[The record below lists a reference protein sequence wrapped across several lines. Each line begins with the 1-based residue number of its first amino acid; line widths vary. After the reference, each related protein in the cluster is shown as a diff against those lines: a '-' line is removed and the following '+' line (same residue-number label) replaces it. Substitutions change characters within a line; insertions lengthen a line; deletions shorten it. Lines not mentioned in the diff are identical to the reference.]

1 MFEKLRM
8 FTKEFQIGCKE
19 DQVMALIGIRDLCW
33 GFGDPPLLENIT
45 LQIEKGE
52 RVCLVGRNGVGKT
65 SLLKLLSG
73 EILPDSGDIWR
84 KQGITVSVLEQDVP
98 SGFDKTVFDTV
109 AGGFGEKGRALVE
122 DHRICRKLETAGDG
136 GFPKFT
142 KIQDALR
149 HQLDADNGWEFLR
162 RVESILSRTRLD
174 PEKKFADLS
183 AGLKRRTLFA
193 RALAREPD
201 LLLLDEPTNHLDIDS
216 IFWMEEYILRNVAT
230 LLFISHDRVFLKKIA
245 TRIIEL
251 DRGRLVSYDGDY
263 ETYLSRRQAAVEAEE
278 RQNGVFDKKLAEE
291 EVWIRQGVK
300 ARRTRNE
307 GRVRALKGMR
317 EARRSRRKKI
327 GSARLQVQEANRT
340 GKLVIEAK
348 DISFSLG
355 EKIIVRN
362 FSTVIMRGDK
372 VGIIGPIGVG
382 KTTLLGILLKE
393 ITPDTGRVRH
403 GTHLEIAYFDQLRH
417 QLDTEKTVRENIDEG
432 NDFIVFNGK
441 KRHVISYLQDF
452 LFSPERCR
460 TPIHALS
467 GGEKNRLMLA
477 KIFAKPANVLVLDE
491 PTNDL
496 DVESLELLEEV
507 LFEYSGTLLIV
518 SHDRAFLNNVV
529 TSTLAFDTEGQVGE
543 YAGGYDDWLLQ
554 RPKPEKLPV
563 SEKKAGKK
571 IKPKPKSPK
580 TRKLG
585 YKEKRE
591 LTDLPQKID
600 LLEADQKS
608 LYEIMSDPNFYKKT
622 KEEIARK
629 KSRLAEVEQ
638 KIEAAYL
645 RWEELERIA
654 EDASRSIP
662 G

>member
-1 MFEKLRM
+1 
-8 FTKEFQIGCKE
+8 
-19 DQVMALIGIRDLCW
+19 MALIGIRDLCW

-84 KQGITVSVLEQDVP
+84 QQGITVSVLEQDVP
-98 SGFDKTVFDTV
+98 SGFDLTIFDVV
-109 AGGFGEKGRALVE
+109 AGGFGEKGKTLVE
-122 DHRICRKLETAGDG
+122 YHRICGKLETADDGD
-136 GFPKFT
+136 FSKLT

-149 HQLDADNGWEFLR
+149 HQLDAENGWELLR
-162 RVESILSRTRLD
+162 RVESILSRTGLD

-183 AGLKRRTLFA
+183 AGLKRRALLA
-193 RALAREPD
+193 RALALEPD

-216 IFWMEEYILRNVAT
+216 IIWMEEYFLRNVAT
-230 LLFISHDRVFLKKIA
+230 LVFVSHDRVFLKKIA

-251 DRGRLVSYDGDY
+251 DRGRLDSYDCDY
-263 ETYLSRRQAAVEAEE
+263 ETYLKRRQGSAEAEE
-278 RQNGVFDKKLAEE
+278 RQNGVFDKKLAQEE
-291 EVWIRQGVK
+291 IWIRQGVK

-307 GRVRALKGMR
+307 GRVRALKAMR

-327 GSARLQVQEANRT
+327 GSVRLQVQEADRT

-348 DISFSLG
+348 DVSFSLG
-355 EKIIVRN
+355 EKIIVRE

-382 KTTLLGILLKE
+382 KTTLLRILLKE

-403 GTHLEIAYFDQLRH
+403 GTHLEIAYFDQLRL
-417 QLDTEKTVRENIDEG
+417 QLDTEKTVRENIGEG

-452 LFSPERCR
+452 LFAPERCR
-460 TPIHALS
+460 TPIHILS

-477 KIFAKPANVLVLDE
+477 KLFAKPANVLVLDE

-496 DVESLELLEEV
+496 DVESLELLEDV

-529 TSTLAFDTEGQVGE
+529 TSTLAFDTQGEVGE

-554 RPKPEKLPV
+554 KPKTEKLPPPG
-563 SEKKAGKK
+563 KKAGKK
-571 IKPKPKSPK
+571 TTPKPKSPK

-585 YKEKRE
+585 YKEALE
-591 LTDLPQKID
+591 LKDLPQKID
-600 LLEADQKS
+600 RLEADQKS
-608 LYEIMSDPNFYKKT
+608 LYETLSDPSFYKKT
-622 KEEIARK
+622 KAEIAQA

-645 RWEELERIA
+645 RWEALERIA
-654 EDASRSIP
+654 EGSPKQSR
-662 G
+662 

>member
-1 MFEKLRM
+1 
-8 FTKEFQIGCKE
+8 
-19 DQVMALIGIRDLCW
+19 MALIGIRDLCW

-65 SLLKLLSG
+65 SLLKLLNG

-84 KQGITVSVLEQDVP
+84 QHGITVSVLEQDVP
-98 SGFDKTVFDTV
+98 SGFDKTIFDVV
-109 AGGFGEKGRALVE
+109 AGDFGEKGRTLGE
-122 DHRICRKLETAGDG
+122 YHRICRKLETAGDE
-136 GFPKFT
+136 GFSKLT

-149 HQLDADNGWEFLR
+149 HQLDAGNGWELLR
-162 RVESILSRTRLD
+162 RVESILSRIGLD

-183 AGLKRRTLFA
+183 AGLKRRALFA
-193 RALAREPD
+193 RALAQEPD
-201 LLLLDEPTNHLDIDS
+201 LLLLDEPTNHLDINS
-216 IFWMEEYILRNVAT
+216 IIWMEEYILRNVTT

-263 ETYLSRRQAAVEAEE
+263 ETYLKRRQAAVEAEE
-278 RQNGVFDKKLAEE
+278 RQNGVFDKKLAQEE
-291 EVWIRQGVK
+291 IWIRQGVK

-307 GRVRALKGMR
+307 GRVRALKAMR
-317 EARRSRRKKI
+317 EARRSRRSKI
-327 GSARLQVQEANRT
+327 GSVRLQVQEGDRT

-348 DISFSLG
+348 DVSFSLG

-382 KTTLLGILLKE
+382 KTTLLRILLKE
-393 ITPDTGRVRH
+393 ITPDTGRIRH

-417 QLDTEKTVRENIDEG
+417 QLDTRKTVRENIGEG

-460 TPIHALS
+460 TPIHVLS

-477 KIFAKPANVLVLDE
+477 KLFANPANVLVLDE

-496 DVESLELLEEV
+496 DMESLELLEEV
-507 LFEYSGTLLIV
+507 LFEYSGTFLIV

-529 TSTLAFDTEGQVGE
+529 TSTLAFDTEGQVCE

-554 RPKPEKLPV
+554 RPKPEKLLA
-563 SEKKAGKK
+563 SEKKSGKK
-571 IKPKPKSPK
+571 TKPKPKSPK

-585 YKEKRE
+585 YKETLE
-591 LTDLPQKID
+591 LKDLPQKID
-600 LLEADQKS
+600 VLEADQKS
-608 LYEIMSDPNFYKKT
+608 LYETMSDPDFYKKT
-622 KEEIARK
+622 KAEIARE

-654 EDASRSIP
+654 TSRSTS
-662 G
+662 

>member
-1 MFEKLRM
+1 
-8 FTKEFQIGCKE
+8 
-19 DQVMALIGIRDLCW
+19 MALIGIRDLCW

-65 SLLKLLSG
+65 SLLKLLNG
-73 EILPDSGDIWR
+73 EILPDSGDIW
-84 KQGITVSVLEQDVP
+84 KQQGITVSVLEQDVP
-98 SGFDKTVFDTV
+98 SGFDKTIFDVV
-109 AGGFGEKGRALVE
+109 AGGFGEKGRTLGE
-122 DHRICRKLETAGDG
+122 YHRICRKLETAGDG
-136 GFPKFT
+136 GFSKLT

-149 HQLDADNGWEFLR
+149 HQLDAGNGWELLR
-162 RVESILSRTRLD
+162 RVESILSRTGLD

-183 AGLKRRTLFA
+183 AGLKRRALFA
-193 RALAREPD
+193 RALAQEPD
-201 LLLLDEPTNHLDIDS
+201 LLLLDEPTNHFDINS
-216 IFWMEEYILRNVAT
+216 IIWMEEYILRNVTT

-263 ETYLSRRQAAVEAEE
+263 ETYLKRRQAAVDAEE
-278 RQNGVFDKKLAEE
+278 RQNGVFDKKLAQEE
-291 EVWIRQGVK
+291 IWIRQGVK

-307 GRVRALKGMR
+307 GRVRALKAMR
-317 EARRSRRKKI
+317 EARRSRRSKI
-327 GSARLQVQEANRT
+327 GSVRLQVQEGDRT

-348 DISFSLG
+348 DVSFSLG

-382 KTTLLGILLKE
+382 KTTLLRILLKE
-393 ITPDTGRVRH
+393 ITPDTGRIRH

-417 QLDTEKTVRENIDEG
+417 QLDTRKTVRENIGEG

-460 TPIHALS
+460 TPIHVLS

-477 KIFAKPANVLVLDE
+477 KLFANPANVLVLDE

-496 DVESLELLEEV
+496 DAESLELLEEV

-554 RPKPEKLPV
+554 RPKPEKLPA
-563 SEKKAGKK
+563 SEKKGDKK
-571 IKPKPKSPK
+571 TKPKPKSSK

-585 YKEKRE
+585 YNETQE
-591 LTDLPQKID
+591 LKDLPQKID
-600 LLEADQKS
+600 VLEADQKS
-608 LYEIMSDPNFYKKT
+608 LYETMSDPDFYKMT
-622 KEEIARK
+622 KGEMARA

-645 RWEELERIA
+645 RWEELESIA
-654 EDASRSIP
+654 TLRSIP

>member
-1 MFEKLRM
+1 
-8 FTKEFQIGCKE
+8 
-19 DQVMALIGIRDLCW
+19 
-33 GFGDPPLLENIT
+33 
-45 LQIEKGE
+45 
-52 RVCLVGRNGVGKT
+52 
-65 SLLKLLSG
+65 
-73 EILPDSGDIWR
+73 
-84 KQGITVSVLEQDVP
+84 
-98 SGFDKTVFDTV
+98 
-109 AGGFGEKGRALVE
+109 
-122 DHRICRKLETAGDG
+122 
-136 GFPKFT
+136 
-142 KIQDALR
+142 
-149 HQLDADNGWEFLR
+149 
-162 RVESILSRTRLD
+162 
-174 PEKKFADLS
+174 
-183 AGLKRRTLFA
+183 LFA
-193 RALAREPD
+193 RALALEPD

-216 IFWMEEYILRNVAT
+216 VIWMEEFILRNVTT
-230 LLFISHDRVFLKKIA
+230 LLFISHDRIFLKKIA

-251 DRGRLVSYDGDY
+251 DRGRLVSYDCDY
-263 ETYLSRRQAAVEAEE
+263 ETYLNRRQAAVDAED
-278 RQNGVFDKKLAEE
+278 RQNGVFDKKLAQEE
-291 EVWIRQGVK
+291 IWIRQGVK
-300 ARRTRNE
+300 ARRNRNE
-307 GRVRALKGMR
+307 GRVRVLKALR
-317 EARRSRRKKI
+317 ETRRSRRKKI
-327 GSARLQVQEANRT
+327 GSVRLQVQEADRT

-348 DISFSLG
+348 DVSFSLG
-355 EKIIVRN
+355 KKTIVQD

-393 ITPDTGRVRH
+393 ITPDTGRVCH
-403 GTHLEIAYFDQLRH
+403 GTHLEIAYFDQLRQ
-417 QLDTEKTVRENIDEG
+417 QLDTQKTVRENIGEG
-432 NDFIVFNGK
+432 NDFIIFNGK

-460 TPIHALS
+460 TPIHVLS

-477 KIFAKPANVLVLDE
+477 KLFAKPANVLVLDE

-554 RPKPEKLPV
+554 RPKTEKLPT

-571 IKPKPKSPK
+571 TTPKSEASK

-585 YKEKRE
+585 YMEKQE
-591 LTDLPQKID
+591 LKDLPQKID
-600 LLEADQKS
+600 VLEADQKS
-608 LYEIMSDPNFYKKT
+608 LYETMSGPNFYKKT
-622 KEEIARK
+622 KTEIAQA

-654 EDASRSIP
+654 EGASRSIP

>member
-1 MFEKLRM
+1 
-8 FTKEFQIGCKE
+8 
-19 DQVMALIGIRDLCW
+19 MALIGIRDVCW

-52 RVCLVGRNGVGKT
+52 RVCLLGRNGVGKT

-98 SGFDKTVFDTV
+98 PGFDQTIFDMV
-109 AGGFGEKGRALVE
+109 AEGFGEKGRTLVE
-122 DHRICRKLETAGDG
+122 YHRICAQLDAAGDG
-136 GFPKFT
+136 GFSKLT
-142 KIQDALR
+142 KIRDALR
-149 HQLDADNGWEFLR
+149 HRVDADHGGELLR
-162 RVESILSRTRLD
+162 QIESILSRTRLD
-174 PEKKFADLS
+174 SEKKFADLS

-193 RALAREPD
+193 RALALEPD

-216 IFWMEEYILRNVAT
+216 VIWMEEYILRNVST

-251 DRGRLVSYDGDY
+251 DRGRLVSYDCDY
-263 ETYLSRRQAAVEAEE
+263 ETYLNRRQAAVDAED

-291 EVWIRQGVK
+291 EIWIRQGVK
-300 ARRTRNE
+300 ARRNRNE
-307 GRVRALKGMR
+307 GRVRVLKALR
-317 EARRSRRKKI
+317 ETRRSRRKKI
-327 GSARLQVQEANRT
+327 GSVRLQVQDADRT

-348 DISFSLG
+348 DVSFSLG
-355 EKIIVRN
+355 EKIIVRD
-362 FSTVIMRGDK
+362 FSTVVMRGDK

-382 KTTLLGILLKE
+382 KTTLLRILLKE
-393 ITPDTGRVRH
+393 ITPDTGRIRH

-417 QLDTEKTVRENIDEG
+417 QLDTQKTVRENIGEG
-432 NDFIVFNGK
+432 NDFIIFNGK

-460 TPIHALS
+460 TPIHVLS

-477 KIFAKPANVLVLDE
+477 KLFAKPANVLVLDE

-529 TSTLAFDTEGQVGE
+529 TSTLAFDIEGQVGE

-554 RPKPEKLPV
+554 RPKTEKLPT

-571 IKPKPKSPK
+571 TTPKSEASK

-585 YKEKRE
+585 YMEKQE
-591 LTDLPQKID
+591 LKNLPQKID
-600 LLEADQKS
+600 VLEADQKS
-608 LYEIMSDPNFYKKT
+608 LYETMSGPNFYKKT
-622 KEEIARK
+622 KAEIAQA
-629 KSRLAEVEQ
+629 KSRLAEVELE
-638 KIEAAYL
+638 IETAYL

-654 EDASRSIP
+654 EGASRSIP

>member
-1 MFEKLRM
+1 
-8 FTKEFQIGCKE
+8 
-19 DQVMALIGIRDLCW
+19 MALIGIRDLCW

-65 SLLKLLSG
+65 SLLKLLNG
-73 EILPDSGDIWR
+73 EILPDSGDIW
-84 KQGITVSVLEQDVP
+84 KQQGITVSVLEQDVP
-98 SGFDKTVFDTV
+98 SGFDKTIFDVV
-109 AGGFGEKGRALVE
+109 AGGFGEKGRTLGE
-122 DHRICRKLETAGDG
+122 YHRICRKLETAGDG
-136 GFPKFT
+136 GFSKLT

-149 HQLDADNGWEFLR
+149 HQLDAGNGWELLR
-162 RVESILSRTRLD
+162 RVESILSRTGLD

-183 AGLKRRTLFA
+183 AGLKRRALFA
-193 RALAREPD
+193 RALAQEPD
-201 LLLLDEPTNHLDIDS
+201 LLLLDEPTNHFDINS
-216 IFWMEEYILRNVAT
+216 IIWMEEYILRNVTT

-263 ETYLSRRQAAVEAEE
+263 ETYLKRRQAAVDAEE
-278 RQNGVFDKKLAEE
+278 RQNGVFDKKLAQEE
-291 EVWIRQGVK
+291 IWIRQGVK

-307 GRVRALKGMR
+307 GRVRALKAMR
-317 EARRSRRKKI
+317 EARRSRRSKI
-327 GSARLQVQEANRT
+327 GSVRLQVQEGDRT

-348 DISFSLG
+348 DVSFSLG

-382 KTTLLGILLKE
+382 KTTLLRILLKE
-393 ITPDTGRVRH
+393 ITPDIGRIRH

-417 QLDTEKTVRENIDEG
+417 QLDTRKTVRENIGEG

-460 TPIHALS
+460 TPIHVLS

-477 KIFAKPANVLVLDE
+477 KLFANPANVLVLDE

-554 RPKPEKLPV
+554 RPKPEKLPA
-563 SEKKAGKK
+563 SEKKGDKK
-571 IKPKPKSPK
+571 TKPKPKSSK

-585 YKEKRE
+585 YNETQE
-591 LTDLPQKID
+591 LKDLPQKID
-600 LLEADQKS
+600 VLEADQKS
-608 LYEIMSDPNFYKKT
+608 LYETMSDPDFYKMT
-622 KEEIARK
+622 KGEMARA

-645 RWEELERIA
+645 RWEELESIA
-654 EDASRSIP
+654 TLRSIP

>member
-1 MFEKLRM
+1 
-8 FTKEFQIGCKE
+8 
-19 DQVMALIGIRDLCW
+19 MALIGIRDLCW

-65 SLLKLLSG
+65 SLLKLLNG
-73 EILPDSGDIWR
+73 EILPDSGDIW
-84 KQGITVSVLEQDVP
+84 KQQGITVSVLEQDVP
-98 SGFDKTVFDTV
+98 SGFDKTIFDVV
-109 AGGFGEKGRALVE
+109 AGGFGEKGRTLGE
-122 DHRICRKLETAGDG
+122 YHRICRKLETAGDG
-136 GFPKFT
+136 GFSKLT

-149 HQLDADNGWEFLR
+149 HQLDAGNGWELLR
-162 RVESILSRTRLD
+162 RVESILSRTGLD

-183 AGLKRRTLFA
+183 AGLKRRALFA
-193 RALAREPD
+193 RALAQEPD
-201 LLLLDEPTNHLDIDS
+201 LLLLDEPTNHFDINS
-216 IFWMEEYILRNVAT
+216 IIWMEEYILRNVTT

-263 ETYLSRRQAAVEAEE
+263 ETYLKRRQAAVDAEE
-278 RQNGVFDKKLAEE
+278 RQNGVFDKKLAQEE
-291 EVWIRQGVK
+291 IWIRQGVK

-307 GRVRALKGMR
+307 GRVRALKAMR
-317 EARRSRRKKI
+317 EARRSRRSKI
-327 GSARLQVQEANRT
+327 GSVRLQVQEGDRT

-348 DISFSLG
+348 DVSFSLG

-382 KTTLLGILLKE
+382 KTTLLRILLKE
-393 ITPDTGRVRH
+393 ITPDTGRIRH

-417 QLDTEKTVRENIDEG
+417 QLDTRKTVRENIGEG

-460 TPIHALS
+460 TPIHVLS

-477 KIFAKPANVLVLDE
+477 KLFANPANVLVLDE

-554 RPKPEKLPV
+554 RPKPEKLPA
-563 SEKKAGKK
+563 SEKKGDKK
-571 IKPKPKSPK
+571 TKPKPKSSK

-585 YKEKRE
+585 YNETQE
-591 LTDLPQKID
+591 LKDLPQKID
-600 LLEADQKS
+600 VLEADQKS
-608 LYEIMSDPNFYKKT
+608 LYETMSDPDFYKMT
-622 KEEIARK
+622 KGEMARA

-645 RWEELERIA
+645 RWEELESIA
-654 EDASRSIP
+654 TLRSIP